1 MNTKYAI
8 AQPNNK
14 SKLCR
19 VQVGDDFYCLF
30 MLEITGDI
38 LNPSSWSCQPT
49 TSQIAICIPTNGIVK
64 ANGHAVMGAGIA
76 KICAVRYPEAPA
88 ILGNC
93 LNQSGNQIC
102 YILTDGN
109 VHLLSFPTKHH
120 WRDPSDLALIVNSAR
135 TLAEIARVTA
145 DCTFVLARPGCGCG
159 GLSWFTVKDAIA
171 FLLPDNCWIIDLAK

>member
-64 ANGHAVMGAGIA
+64 ANGHAVMGTGIA

-109 VHLLSFPTKHH
+109 VHCSFAFLSYQA
-120 WRDPSDLALIVNSAR
+120 S
-135 TLAEIARVTA
+135 
-145 DCTFVLARPGCGCG
+145 LAR
-159 GLSWFTVKDAIA
+159 SF
-171 FLLPDNCWIIDLAK
+171 